1 MALKYR
7 DFRVIDLI
15 EIATIAI
22 GVEIKTNALL
32 SRTVMSLIYVRE
44 KGIKIK
50 NMNYN
55 YDGVRSLDQDIYGL
69 DSV

>member
-15 EIATIAI
+15 EIATI

-55 YDGVRSLDQDIYGL
+55 YDGVIGKN
-69 DSV
+69 